1 MNGIVLPA
9 EDATIL
15 ARAKNAKLQVVV
27 DKDRPFAFE
36 KTLFAE
42 PGVLVPW
49 DLLPAAWNF
58 LSRWDAAIPLWRYG
72 MTASDVGTQEERKS
86 TQAIVRDLRVLL
98 HSWELL
104 FVARTEAGCA
114 LIETWKRE
122 FAGGGDKR
130 LAFLRAFYQ
139 VKPRVCVLPTSWL
152 ANIRSDSAQAL
163 ARGRVIPA
171 RNTGRPLVKVELSPG
186 RFVKC
191 RPGDEEKVREQFR
204 RQRAAGVRR

>member
-9 EDATIL
+9 EDVTIA
-15 ARAKNAKLQVVV
+15 ARAKRAKLEVVV
-27 DKDRPFAFE
+27 DKSRPFAFE

-58 LSRWDAAIPLWRYG
+58 LARWDAAIPLWRYG
-72 MTASDVGTQEERKS
+72 MTANDVGSQPEREA
-86 TQAIVRDLRVLL
+86 TRIIVRDLRVLL

-104 FVARTEAGCA
+104 FVRRNEAGCA
-114 LIETWKRE
+114 LIETWKQE
-122 FAGGGDKR
+122 CAKGAEKR
-130 LAFLRAFYQ
+130 LAFLRALYI

-152 ANIRSDSAQAL
+152 ANIRTDSVQAV
-163 ARGRVIPA
+163 ARGRSMPA
-171 RNTGRPLVKVELSPG
+171 HNTGKPLIKVEVAPG
-186 RFVKC
+186 RYVKC

-204 RQRAAGVRR
+204 RQTARK